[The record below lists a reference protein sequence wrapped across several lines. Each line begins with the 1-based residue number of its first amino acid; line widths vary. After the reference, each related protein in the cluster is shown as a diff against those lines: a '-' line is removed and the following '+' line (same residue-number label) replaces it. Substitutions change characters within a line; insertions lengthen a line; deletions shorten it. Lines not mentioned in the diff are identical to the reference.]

1 LAGWSGSERDLSP
14 LRNDSVSN
22 VILTSQELP
31 EEHIDLFPLLRRQT
45 AHFYPKS
52 FRIRALLLVFVLTPV
67 VAAAQSGSPQKS
79 VAPPASSSSSTQA
92 SHSSSPEFIT
102 AADQVLL
109 EMSKILSLPIK
120 EPLKKSLRSKQEV
133 RDYLIREDK
142 EDKNDAERYADEK
155 TLEAFGLIPK
165 NFPLDSF
172 MLDVLTDQVAGLYD
186 PKAKEFYIADWIP
199 VDEQRTVMSHELTH
213 ALEDQSFRIDNWIKA
228 ARPND
233 DAELARDSVS
243 EGSAMAAMVDY
254 QMLDQHIGVREL
266 PDVTLLIRAGAM
278 AEMDK
283 DPNLAKAPVYIR
295 DELLF
300 PYLAGTGFT
309 QEFLKAHT
317 GWQDIHLIFENPPV
331 STQQIMHPDLYLN
344 GTKPEAVKLP
354 VWKGLVPVDWK
365 LLDENTMGEFGVGEV
380 LKQFKKDNQDDS
392 LSAAWKGDRYA
403 VFEDAKAKTTPLV
416 FRIALDTP
424 EDAAR
429 FFGQY
434 SEALELKHTQRTN
447 LFRRPNYFQFQTDS
461 GGVYLRC
468 VATTCLTVEGA
479 TRETYDKIT
488 KAVGWDQ
495 APAPTAAPSQTLTE
509 NHEIER
515 PVPAPSGSSF

>member
-1 LAGWSGSERDLSP
+1 MDLS
-14 LRNDSVSN
+14 S
-22 VILTSQELP
+22 
-31 EEHIDLFPLLRRQT
+31 F
-45 AHFYPKS
+45 PKS
-52 FRIRALLLVFVLTPV
+52 QGKNGWARRPARYGVPILVLLLAVG
-67 VAAAQSGSPQKS
+67 VAARQGASATEYLSAPSAQ
-79 VAPPASSSSSTQA
+79 AN
-92 SHSSSPEFIT
+92 HSSSPDFIV

-109 EMSKILSLPIK
+109 QMSDILSLPVK

-133 RDYLIREDK
+133 RDYLVREDK
-142 EDKNDAERYADEK
+142 EDKNDAERYADRK

-213 ALEDQSFRIDNWIKA
+213 ALEDQSFRIDPWIKA

-254 QMLDQHIGVREL
+254 EMLDQKIGVREL
-266 PDVTLLIRAGAM
+266 PDVTLLIRAGAV

-283 DPNLAKAPVYIR
+283 DPNLAKAPSYIR

-309 QEFLKAHT
+309 QQFLKAHT
-317 GWQDIHLIFENPPV
+317 GWKDLHLIFENPPV
-331 STQQIMHPDLYLN
+331 STQQILHPDLYLN
-344 GTKPEAVKLP
+344 GTKPVPVTLP
-354 VWKGLVPVDWK
+354 QWKGLVPDDWK
-365 LLDENTMGEFGVGEV
+365 LLEENTMGEFGFGEI
-380 LKQFKKDNQDDS
+380 LKQFKKENRDEA

-403 VFEDAKAKTTPLV
+403 VFEDAKANSTPLV
-416 FRIALDTP
+416 FRVVLDNN

-434 SEALELKHTQRTN
+434 SEALELKHTPRTN
-447 LFRRPNYFQFQTDS
+447 LFRRPNFFQFQTDS
-461 GGVYLRC
+461 GGVFLRC
-468 VATTCLTVEGA
+468 VETTCLTVEGA
-479 TRETYDKIT
+479 TRETFDKIN
-488 KAVGWDQ
+488 KSVGWPP
-495 APAPTAAPSQTLTE
+495 APAAITAP
-509 NHEIER
+509 
-515 PVPAPSGSSF
+515 PAPESMTQQRESVRSSSSQSFASF